1 MMIQALRTVSKSSSL
16 IVPSTNNIVTAAP
29 LVAGLIATYMS
40 YSTKPWDD
48 SKTGVERVKAIRAYL
63 LKDESS
69 WVRDPTSGLRVVW
82 NGATEDDHKS
92 VGANGLS
99 NPPPVPESKG
109 KAVSIILEN
118 WQDNNGGSANSWLVF
133 ATNQGVS
140 SLCADISKAVKV
152 FSAGGDN
159 MMVKNKPLPG
169 GADWALPGLDRD
181 CFYKNDNTGNPGA
194 LWCQDLLNPGDTTV
208 QIPCKLEEHDW
219 KQCRMDDDVGIQ
231 QYASVACEW

>member
-1 MMIQALRTVSKSSSL
+1 
-16 IVPSTNNIVTAAP
+16 
-29 LVAGLIATYMS
+29 
-40 YSTKPWDD
+40 
-48 SKTGVERVKAIRAYL
+48 
-63 LKDESS
+63 
-69 WVRDPTSGLRVVW
+69 VRDPTSGLRVVW

-140 SLCADISKAVKV
+140 SLCADINKAVKV
-152 FSAGGDN
+152 FPAGGDN

-181 CFYKNDNTGNPGA
+181 CVYKNDNTGNPGA

-219 KQCRMDDDVGIQ
+219 KQYRMDDDVGIQ